1 VIRSRVVLV
10 AIDIDWEGRRQV
22 IGVELLTGRVR
33 PAGKIRQPPDSG
45 SKHEVMRG
53 VNFAISDDY
62 PGLKARNHGSACGG
76 LRNTASFRSKEKRP
90 STEANSSFSSSR
102 KSSTASEVPSCATC
116 SIAISKSLEPR
127 RSRNNFATFWERA
140 NARTALSFFEEWSA
154 QADDRGGENAKN
166 KRPVCVFQ
174 EHKRTN
180 CVGRLC
186 FYYLIVSAFF

>member
-1 VIRSRVVLV
+1 
-10 AIDIDWEGRRQV
+10 
-22 IGVELLTGRVR
+22 
-33 PAGKIRQPPDSG
+33 
-45 SKHEVMRG
+45 
-53 VNFAISDDY
+53 
-62 PGLKARNHGSACGG
+62 
-76 LRNTASFRSKEKRP
+76 
-90 STEANSSFSSSR
+90 
-102 KSSTASEVPSCATC
+102 VPSCATC

-186 FYYLIVSAFF
+186 FYYLIVSAFFREEKALVSLQITPRRIGSWQAEQTF

>member
-1 VIRSRVVLV
+1 
-10 AIDIDWEGRRQV
+10 
-22 IGVELLTGRVR
+22 
-33 PAGKIRQPPDSG
+33 
-45 SKHEVMRG
+45 MRG

-186 FYYLIVSAFF
+186 FLLLDCKCVFREEKALVSLQITPRRIGSWQAEQTFRRSNICLTNLSH